1 MDESKK
7 PQNIADFLKEYH
19 YLLTTLGVFT
29 ALAVFSGNLP
39 YKWLSSILSFTF
51 FGAMI
56 LVWFELRKKFYK
68 TPSLSFLLFQELFK
82 WGFLALVLYWLIAFR
97 FIWNLALMFP
107 LAILISLTIVTVL
120 KKLNINEKMRKA
132 FWKSIGILIF
142 ASSLSIAT
150 QIAVPINDLL
160 DKICDISTKLDTG
173 QIKIKIQ

>member
-39 YKWLSSILSFTF
+39 YKWLSSILSFIF

-56 LVWFELRKKFYK
+56 LVWFELRKKFSK
-68 TPSLSFLLFQELFK
+68 TPSLTFGLFQYLFK
-82 WGFLALVLYWLIAFR
+82 WGFWALVLYWLIAFR

-107 LAILISLTIVTVL
+107 IAILMSVGIATVL
-120 KKLNINEKMRKA
+120 KRHGIPEKTGKVFWNAIAIITVGFSIIIASQISIPLNKFLNDINE
-132 FWKSIGILIF
+132 
-142 ASSLSIAT
+142 LSA
-150 QIAVPINDLL
+150 
-160 DKICDISTKLDTG
+160 KFDTG